1 MIFKRWAIRFKHDK
15 SPLDASAYVH
25 KDAAIKALDAMAN
38 KDKLEI
44 TQIAIMSVE
53 FAEHLAGQLSEL

>member
-25 KDAAIKALDAMAN
+25 KAAAVKALDAMPN

-44 TQIAIMSVE
+44 VQIAIMSIE

>member
-15 SPLDASAYVH
+15 SPMDASAYVH
-25 KDAAIKALDAMAN
+25 KAAAKKAMDAMPN
-38 KDKLEI
+38 KDKLEVV
-44 TQIAIMSVE
+44 QIAIMSVE